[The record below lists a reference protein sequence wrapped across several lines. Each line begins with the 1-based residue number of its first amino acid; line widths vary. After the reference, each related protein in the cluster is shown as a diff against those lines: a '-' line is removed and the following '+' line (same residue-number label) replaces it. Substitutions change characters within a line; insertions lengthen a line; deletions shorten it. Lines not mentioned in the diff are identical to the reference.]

1 MCTVCIVN
9 MHENDFENV
18 VVVDLSRLSSFEDD
32 EWGLERYNEVIYVSW
47 CLVPTCAS
55 ALLFGFVV

>member
-47 CLVPTCAS
+47 RLVPTCAS